1 MDFLKKIQS
10 LPEKKRRIILWTV
23 VVIVGL
29 PLSFLLINSFQ
40 KKLKDFKIEELKN
53 DLNLEKLDIPKIEIP
68 SNLNAKEQQ

>member
-1 MDFLKKIQS
+1 MNFLKKIQS

-23 VVIVGL
+23 VIILGL
-29 PLSFLLINSFQ
+29 SLSFFIIRNLQ
-40 KKLKDFKIEELKN
+40 KKLEDFKMQEMKN

>member
-1 MDFLKKIQS
+1 MNFLKKIQS